1 MADVGRKRDPARAS
15 NAHSFDDDDDDDAA
29 VERLALLTPDERA
42 KGGPALATDG
52 VGNDE
57 HGKAARGRKDGGDVA
72 AALAADEHV
81 IPPNNMR
88 IVLPGLLLTIFLAAL
103 DQTIVAS
110 ALPSIAGSLP
120 SKPSNYA
127 WVGSAYL
134 LTSTALTPCYGR
146 LSDLTGR
153 KPLLWISIAIFLL
166 GSMMCGLAPTMAFLI
181 LSRGVQGVGGGGIL
195 ALVNILVA
203 DLVELSKRA
212 SVMGMIGVCWGVAS
226 VMGPLAGGALADT
239 IGWRWCFLINLPFGS
254 VAFWILYKHLNLNPT
269 KPRTLSDLAREFDI
283 VGLLLIVVS
292 LVLVLLGFE
301 EASRRGWQ
309 TMGTVLRL
317 GVGLVG
323 FVLFG
328 WWELRTDRRPIVPP
342 RLFQTPSTVLM
353 LFACFAQSVPFFGT
367 TYYAPIFFQAVSG
380 ASPTM
385 SGVQLLPFSLLSSA
399 INVLTGFLVVRLKGY
414 RLLMWFGF
422 TIMTLGYVLLA
433 ALLKPESAV
442 LVQEGILAIAALGMG
457 CLFQTPL
464 IGLMAAMPQSEVGAT
479 TATLAVTRVLS
490 GTVGVAISG
499 AIFTASVRTRLRS
512 IPEYTPPSTEG
523 SATDL
528 RGLGAIQPPELA
540 RRVVGAYSDALRDV
554 WRAYVPLL
562 VFGLVGSFFI
572 KAYSLKRPT
581 ARAPAAAPGATS
593 GASRS
598 EGQDAGSQA

>member
-1 MADVGRKRDPARAS
+1 MSAPARKRDSAS
-15 NAHSFDDDDDDDAA
+15 DDDDDAA
-29 VERLALLTPDERA
+29 IERLALLTQEERI
-42 KGGPALATDG
+42 KGGPIE
-52 VGNDE
+52 NDDDDDE
-57 HGKAARGRKDGGDVA
+57 LKNSASKSGHHPA
-72 AALAADEHV
+72 AAPTTATATATAPVDEHV
-81 IPPNNMR
+81 IPPNNMK

-120 SKPSNYA
+120 SKASNYA

-153 KPLLWISIAIFLL
+153 KPLLWISIFVFLL
-166 GSMMCGLAPTMAFLI
+166 GSLMCGLAPTMSILI
-181 LSRGVQGVGGGGIL
+181 FSRGVQGVGGGGIL

-203 DLVELSKRA
+203 DLVELSQRA
-212 SVMGMIGVCWGVAS
+212 SVMGMIGVCWGIAS
-226 VMGPLAGGALADT
+226 VMGPLAGGAFADT
-239 IGWRWCFLINLPFGS
+239 IGWRWCFLINIPFGLF
-254 VAFWILYKHLNLNPT
+254 AFWILFKHLNLNPT
-269 KPRTLSDLAREFDI
+269 KPRTLSDLAREFDTI
-283 VGLLLIVVS
+283 GLLLIVSS

-309 TMGTVLRL
+309 TLGTMLRL
-317 GVGLVG
+317 GLGLLG
-323 FVLFG
+323 FVAFG
-328 WWELRTDRRPIVPP
+328 WWEVRTDRRPIVPP
-342 RLFQTPSTVLM
+342 RLFQTPSTILM

-380 ASPTM
+380 ASPTL
-385 SGVQLLPFSLLSSA
+385 SGVQMLPFSLLSSV

-414 RLLMWFGF
+414 RSLMWFGF
-422 TIMTLGYVLLA
+422 TVMLFGYVLLA
-433 ALLKPESAV
+433 TLLKPSSGV

-464 IGLMAAMPQSEVGAT
+464 IGLMAAMPQSEVGVT

-499 AIFTASVRTRLRS
+499 AIFTSSVRTRLRA
-512 IPEYTPPSTEG
+512 IPEYAPPSESEG

-528 RGLGAIQPPELA
+528 RSLTAIQPPELA
-540 RRVVGAYSDALRDV
+540 GRVIEAYSDALRDI

-562 VFGLVGSFFI
+562 LAGLVGSFFI
-572 KAYSLKRPT
+572 KAYSLKRPA
-581 ARAPAAAPGATS
+581 ARAPGPGS
-593 GASRS
+593 GASS
-598 EGQDAGSQA
+598 TAGAQQGGRNAGHQA

>member
-1 MADVGRKRDPARAS
+1 MAASGKRDPAVRVS
-15 NAHSFDDDDDDDAA
+15 SFDDDEDEAI
-29 VERLALLTPDERA
+29 ERLALLTAEERDSVN
-42 KGGPALATDG
+42 GPGTQTG
-52 VGNDE
+52 T
-57 HGKAARGRKDGGDVA
+57 GREPLPKSNVA
-72 AALAADEHV
+72 ATTAGNSPAVDEHV
-81 IPPNNMR
+81 IPANNMR

-153 KPLLWISIAIFLL
+153 KPLLWISIVVFLL

-181 LSRGVQGVGGGGIL
+181 FSRGVQGVGGGGIL

-269 KPRTLSDLAREFDI
+269 KPRTLSDLAREFDT
-283 VGLLLIVVS
+283 VGLLLIVS
-292 LVLVLLGFE
+292 ALILILLGFE
-301 EASRRGWQ
+301 EASRNGWQ
-309 TMGTVLRL
+309 TIGTTLRL
-317 GVGLVG
+317 GLGMLG
-323 FVLFG
+323 FIAFG

-342 RLFQTPSTVLM
+342 RLFQTPSTILM

-380 ASPTM
+380 ASPTL
-385 SGVQLLPFSLLSSA
+385 SGVQMLPYSLLSSVV
-399 INVLTGFLVVRLKGY
+399 NVLTGFLVVRLQGY
-414 RLLMWFGF
+414 RSLMWFGF
-422 TIMTLGYVLLA
+422 SVMLCGYILLA
-433 ALLKPESAV
+433 ALLKPESGV
-442 LVQEGILAIAALGMG
+442 LVQEGIFAVAALGMG

-490 GTVGVAISG
+490 GTIGVAISG
-499 AIFTASVRTRLRS
+499 AIFTSSVRTRLQA
-512 IPEYTPPSTEG
+512 IPNYTPPSGEG
-523 SATDL
+523 SASDL
-528 RGLGAIQPPELA
+528 RSLHSIQPPELA
-540 RRVVGAYSDALRDV
+540 QRVIHAYSDALRDI

-562 VFGLVGSFFI
+562 LLGLVGSFFI
-572 KAYSLKRPT
+572 KAYSLKRPA
-581 ARAPAAAPGATS
+581 ARPGQPPTQSNGTS
-593 GASRS
+593 GAPIATRS
-598 EGQDAGSQA
+598 GVHDPERQA